1 MEKVK
6 RKISEKKIMLF
17 ILIASIA
24 AVAIYLIFLIPHST
38 TTEFFQSDIRDEA
51 ITTYPLSREEYIIE
65 SAKLFLIINIPNV
78 LILIKHFSRFLAEK
92 LSWMGKRCRCTRERY
107 SELKKCAKLG
117 KFLTSHH

>member
-1 MEKVK
+1 MMEKSR
-6 RKISEKKIMLF
+6 RKISEKKIMLS

-92 LSWMGKRCRCTRERY
+92 LSWMGK
-107 SELKKCAKLG
+107 
-117 KFLTSHH
+117 

>member
-1 MEKVK
+1 
-6 RKISEKKIMLF
+6 MLL

-65 SAKLFLIINIPNV
+65 SEKLFLIINIPNV

-92 LSWMGKRCRCTRERY
+92 LSWMGK
-107 SELKKCAKLG
+107 
-117 KFLTSHH
+117 